1 MQIQDRGKPIQVAK
15 KGMSVAI
22 SIEGN
27 VMVGRHIKEGEVL
40 YVNVPVEHAAKLIM
54 QYKDYLSS
62 DEIEV
67 LEEFMKLRS
76 SWKTSQ

>member
-1 MQIQDRGKPIQVAK
+1 
-15 KGMSVAI
+15 
-22 SIEGN
+22 
-27 VMVGRHIKEGEVL
+27 MVGRHIKEGEVL